1 MNQDCI
7 FCRIIEGSAKAQI
20 VYQDDALV
28 VFKDIRPKAP
38 VHLLL
43 VPRKHIPTLLDL
55 EPGDENLMGR
65 IFQAAASVARE
76 QGLEEK
82 GFRVVVNCGAQAGQT
97 VFHIHFH
104 LMGGRTLTWPPG

>member
-20 VYQDDALV
+20 VYQDAALV
-28 VFKDIRPKAP
+28 VFKDLRPKAP

-55 EPGDENLMGR
+55 ETGDESLIGS
-65 IFQAAASVARE
+65 IFQAASRVARE
-76 QGLEEK
+76 QGLAEK
-82 GFRVVVNCGAQAGQT
+82 GFRVVVNCGEQAGQT
-97 VFHIHFH
+97 VFHLHFH
-104 LMGGRTLTWPPG
+104 LMGGRSLAWPPG

>member
-1 MNQDCI
+1 MNEDCI

-55 EPGDENLMGR
+55 EPGDEDLMGR
-65 IFQAAASVARE
+65 IFRAAAGVARE

-104 LMGGRTLTWPPG
+104 LMGGRNLTWPPG

>member
-55 EPGDENLMGR
+55 ELGDENLMGR
-65 IFQAAASVARE
+65 IFHAAASVARE

>member
-20 VYQDDALV
+20 VYQDDALI
-28 VFKDIRPKAP
+28 VFRDIRPKAP

-55 EPGDENLMGR
+55 ETGDESAIGK
-65 IFQAAASVARE
+65 IFQAASRVARE
-76 QGLEEK
+76 QGLAEK
-82 GFRVVVNCGAQAGQT
+82 GFRVVVNCGEQAGQT
-97 VFHIHFH
+97 VFHLHFH

>member
-28 VFKDIRPKAP
+28 AFKDIRPKAP

-55 EPGDENLMGR
+55 EAGDEGVIGS
-65 IFQAAASVARE
+65 IFQAASRVAHE
-76 QGLEEK
+76 QGLAEK
-82 GFRVVVNCGAQAGQT
+82 GFRLVVNCGEQAGQT
-97 VFHIHFH
+97 VFHLHFH